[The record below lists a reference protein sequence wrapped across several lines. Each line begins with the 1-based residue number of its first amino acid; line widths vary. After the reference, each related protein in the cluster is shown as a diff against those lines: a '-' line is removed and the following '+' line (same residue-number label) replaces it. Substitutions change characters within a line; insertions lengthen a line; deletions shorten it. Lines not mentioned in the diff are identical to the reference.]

1 MSDNLFDQLQGIRQ
15 QAVRIV
21 LQSGTRFANPVY
33 DPSNPQSQAYFTAP
47 TTGTAP
53 IVFEVH
59 AVTANEIN
67 DADAIITE
75 MPPAIYQEQTS
86 PTGKGMVQVLVD
98 YDYAE
103 PKYVAR
109 RQAQIPLR
117 DAAICIYGCE
127 ALAAST
133 PGSSLHEK
141 ARTLTEKVPAAI
153 LEWLAREI
161 GTLSIL
167 TAVGDTEVTSFL
179 ARGSTITDGESS
191 KSSKSPS
198 RTKTKKLSSKG
209 STGATSPTSKGRRR
223 TTGG

>member
-1 MSDNLFDQLQGIRQ
+1 MSDLFNQLQGIRSQ
-15 QAVRIV
+15 PVRIV
-21 LQSGTRFANPVY
+21 LQSGTRTANPAY
-33 DPSNPQSQAYFTAP
+33 NPRDGSEPYFTAP
-47 TTGTAP
+47 TTGTQP
-53 IVFEVH
+53 IEFEVH

-67 DADAIITE
+67 DADAMITE

-133 PGSSLHEK
+133 PGAGIHEK
-141 ARTLTEKVPAAI
+141 VRALVDKVPAAI

-161 GTLSIL
+161 GNLSIL
-167 TAVGDTEVTSFL
+167 TAVGEEEVAGFL
-179 ARGSTITDGESS
+179 ARGSTVTDGASS
-191 KSSKSPS
+191 SASKNPS
-198 RTKTKKLSSKG
+198 RTRTKKRS
-209 STGATSPTSKGRRR
+209 
-223 TTGG
+223 